1 MCVCAQKIPDAQVV
15 QRARGA
21 KPGYLT
27 IDIVSF
33 DRSVVLRPAQCG
45 SGILSFFGRF
55 RSVLL
60 SGEKTET
67 RRVWSNRTPNTA
79 RYMSRMRKAYEA
91 RLFVRMWCAQKL
103 IGWGLLTGWKTQRLQ
118 CMKEADL
125 VREGYGG
132 KSKRDFFKIEFGGV
146 SVDTSVLV
154 ISFVLFPSVVG

>member
-1 MCVCAQKIPDAQVV
+1 MCVYVRAQKAPDAQVAH
-15 QRARGA
+15 RARGA
-21 KPGYLT
+21 TKGYLT
-27 IDIVSF
+27 IDIVPF
-33 DRSVVLRPAQCG
+33 DRSVVLRPEKCG
-45 SGILSFFGRF
+45 SGFLGFFGRF

-60 SGEKTET
+60 SGVKTET

-132 KSKRDFFKIEFGGV
+132 ESMRDVFQNRIRRCV
-146 SVDTSVLV
+146 R
-154 ISFVLFPSVVG
+154 